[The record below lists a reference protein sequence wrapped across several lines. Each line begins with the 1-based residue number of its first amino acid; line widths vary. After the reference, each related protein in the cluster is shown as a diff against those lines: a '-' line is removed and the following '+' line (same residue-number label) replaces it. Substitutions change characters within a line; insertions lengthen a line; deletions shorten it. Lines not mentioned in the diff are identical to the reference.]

1 MEYYKKYTKLNMFEK
16 MEQQEK
22 ELEKYKKTNQEF
34 LEWLQAITS
43 EPYTNSAYCRVLEKL
58 LEIMKKY
65 DNREV

>member
-43 EPYTNSAYCRVLEKL
+43 EPYTSS
-58 LEIMKKY
+58 
-65 DNREV
+65 